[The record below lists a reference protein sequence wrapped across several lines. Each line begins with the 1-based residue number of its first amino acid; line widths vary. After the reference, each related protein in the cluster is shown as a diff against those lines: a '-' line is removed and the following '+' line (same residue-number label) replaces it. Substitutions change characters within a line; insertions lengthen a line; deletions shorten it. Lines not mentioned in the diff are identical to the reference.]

1 MQARSPGAP
10 PTTALR
16 RVWRASVA
24 SIPTAALLAVTVTAT
39 PVLADCTAVNAAFP
53 PGGWSGHVANI
64 STQSDDGL
72 SVAVTDA
79 TGGFDLVVS
88 QTGEVEGAFS
98 FEGTGHADMAGELD
112 EGSSAA
118 QWRFTAQAG
127 GSPTLVTLDGEA
139 VMAVET
145 IIDVHTSTGGP
156 DPYSG
161 TGQDLYDHRFE
172 TTSAWA
178 SELEPRTQDCRSVSG
193 EMTAPVGFDTDTV
206 EWYAVR
212 MDGLAKAR
220 IDGLEEQ
227 LVNLLDQA
235 ERILGGPEFD
245 AWVFSQF
252 LYDMLRFDGLLNSL
266 EGCNPDNVHT
276 YGPAWDLLQSVSLNT
291 MRTFLVQAEAG
302 EYATRDVVRAMSMF
316 LQSGVLGW
324 RGSDGCVAPTSDET
338 AHDLFTRFEDLLI
351 TRWHAAV
358 EAGDNAA
365 MTAIW
370 TAAVHFGFPR
380 LHAAMNGV

>member
-1 MQARSPGAP
+1 MPNHPPGDP
-10 PTTALR
+10 RPSVLR
-16 RVWRASVA
+16 RLRRASLA
-24 SIPTAALLAVTVTAT
+24 SVPLAAFLAAAVTAT

-53 PGGWSGHVANI
+53 PGNWTGHVSNLA
-64 STQSDDGL
+64 TQSLDELTVALTDGSGSFTL
-72 SVAVTDA
+72 GVTD
-79 TGGFDLVVS
+79 
-88 QTGEVEGAFS
+88 TGEVQGTFS
-98 FEGTGHADMAGELD
+98 FEAVGHADMTDLLD
-112 EGSSAA
+112 QGGSSARYA
-118 QWRFTAQAG
+118 FEAAAG

-139 VMAVET
+139 TMAVES
-145 IIDVHTSTGGP
+145 IIDVHTSTDGA

-161 TGQDLYDHRFE
+161 VGQDLYDHAFE
-172 TTSAWA
+172 STSAWS

-212 MDGLAKAR
+212 MDGLTKAR

-235 ERILGGPEFD
+235 ERVLGMAEFD

-252 LYDMLRFDGLLNSL
+252 LYDMLRFDGVVNSL
-266 EGCNPDNVHT
+266 EGCDPDNVHT
-276 YGPAWDLLQSVSLNT
+276 YGPAWDLLRSVSLNT
-291 MRTFLVQAEAG
+291 MRTFLAQAETG

-324 RGSDGCVAPTSDET
+324 RGSDGCVTPTADEN
-338 AHDLFTRFEDLLI
+338 AHDLFVRFEDLLI
-351 TRWHAAV
+351 VRWVAAV
-358 EAGDNAA
+358 EAGDNAS

-380 LHAAMNGV
+380 LHATINGV

>member
-16 RVWRASVA
+16 RVWRASLA

-64 STQSDDGL
+64 ATQSDDGL

-79 TGGFDLVVS
+79 T
-88 QTGEVEGAFS
+88 
-98 FEGTGHADMAGELD
+98 
-112 EGSSAA
+112 
-118 QWRFTAQAG
+118 G

>member
-1 MQARSPGAP
+1 MSDPSGA
-10 PTTALR
+10 TRLSVLR
-16 RVWRASVA
+16 RGWRATLA
-24 SIPTAALLAVTVTAT
+24 SIPMAAFLSAVVTAT

-53 PGGWSGHVANI
+53 PGGWNGRVANLA
-64 STQSDDGL
+64 TQDVDDL
-72 SVAVTDA
+72 TVAVTD
-79 TGGFDLVVS
+79 GWGSFQLVVGN
-88 QTGEVEGAFS
+88 TGEVEGTFR
-98 FEGTGHADMAGELD
+98 FEATGYADMTDLLD
-112 EGSSAA
+112 EGGSSAQYVFEA
-118 QWRFTAQAG
+118 AAG
-127 GSPTLVTLDGEA
+127 GTPTLVTLDGEA
-139 VMAVET
+139 TMAVET
-145 IIDVHTSTGGP
+145 IIDVHTSEEGP

-161 TGQDLYDHRFE
+161 VGQDLYGQAFE
-172 TTSAWA
+172 STSEWS

-212 MDGLAKAR
+212 MDGLTKAR

-235 ERILGGPEFD
+235 ERVLNLHPFD

-252 LYDMLRFDGLLNSL
+252 LYDMLRFDGVVNSL

-276 YGPAWDLLQSVSLNT
+276 YGPAWDMLQSVALNT

-324 RGSDGCVAPTSDET
+324 RGSEGCIVPTSDEN
-338 AHDLFTRFEDLLI
+338 AHDLFVRFEDLLI
-351 TRWHAAV
+351 ARWVQAI
-358 EAGDNAA
+358 EGGDNAA
-365 MTAIW
+365 QTAIW
-370 TAAVHFGFPR
+370 LASVHFGFPR
-380 LHAAMNGV
+380 LQATINGV